1 MGRRLRI
8 PFKSQS
14 VSRIMLFMFRVGVNQ
29 VWLIR
34 ACSSAWLERT
44 PDKREVG
51 SSSLP
56 RPTIF
61 ARLTD
66 LVAAERH
73 DIASA
78 KHWSS
83 MLSIRLW
90 NGGIAQLGE
99 RVLCKHEV
107 VGSIPSGSTILLGLG
122 VVQTAA
128 ARR

>member
-14 VSRIMLFMFRVGVNQ
+14 VSRIMLFMFRIEVNQ

-56 RPTIF
+56 RPTI
-61 ARLTD
+61 
-66 LVAAERH
+66 
-73 DIASA
+73 I
-78 KHWSS
+78 
-83 MLSIRLW
+83 
-90 NGGIAQLGE
+90 GGVAQLGE
-99 RVLCKHEV
+99 HLLCKQEV
-107 VGSIPSGSTILLGLG
+107 IGSNPFASTSMLIRL
-122 VVQTAA
+122 
-128 ARR
+128 

>member
-14 VSRIMLFMFRVGVNQ
+14 VSRIMLFMFRIGVNQ

-56 RPTIF
+56 RPTIY
-61 ARLTD
+61 
-66 LVAAERH
+66 V
-73 DIASA
+73 
-78 KHWSS
+78 
-83 MLSIRLW
+83 
-90 NGGIAQLGE
+90 GGVAQLGE
-99 RVLCKHEV
+99 HLLCKQEV
-107 VGSIPSGSTILLGLG
+107 IGSNPFASTSMLIRL
-122 VVQTAA
+122 
-128 ARR
+128 

>member
-56 RPTIF
+56 RPTIYMG
-61 ARLTD
+61 A
-66 LVAAERH
+66 
-73 DIASA
+73 
-78 KHWSS
+78 
-83 MLSIRLW
+83 
-90 NGGIAQLGE
+90 
-99 RVLCKHEV
+99 
-107 VGSIPSGSTILLGLG
+107 
-122 VVQTAA
+122 
-128 ARR
+128 